1 MAAVVAALAF
11 SSAVALAQDAQTL
24 ASTVCAACHGA
35 DGNSAI
41 AMFPKIAGLQA
52 SYLSKQLRDFQAGRR
67 KSDVMAPVVATLK
80 PQDILALADHYAA
93 QAIKPSPDIDTRLVG
108 LGKLIYFDGNEQTGV
123 PACVGCHQPAGA
135 GHLIY
140 PRIGGQHAAYVRQQL
155 KSFANGDRSNDAN
168 RFMRVVAK
176 RLSDEEIDAV
186 AAYLAGLGTPA
197 GVAAR

>member
-1 MAAVVAALAF
+1 M
-11 SSAVALAQDAQTL
+11 AQDAQTL

-41 AMFPKIAGLQA
+41 AMFPKIAGLQS

-93 QAIKPSPDIDTRLVG
+93 QAIKPSTDIDIKLVG
-108 LGKLIYFDGNEQTGV
+108 LGKLIYFDGNEQSGV

-155 KSFANGDRSNDAN
+155 KSFASGDRSNDAN

-186 AAYLAGLGTPA
+186 AAYLAGQGQGAPA
-197 GVAAR
+197 GEVAR